1 MSAPRLARYFEAKAT
16 EARVARVWAGLDA
29 RFDRAERLRPLRR
42 TVIVLALAA
51 ALAAALL
58 VAWRRPPA
66 SAPVAS
72 VHVLDLADGSR
83 VTHAADDR
91 VEVVS
96 VADDRVELRLVSGK
110 AAFRVARN
118 EARAFLTRAGGYT
131 IRVVGTEYTVELTRD
146 ALKVAVQKGEVAV
159 SRDEEDGVTRVR
171 AGEAWSTSLVAAP
184 ETAPKPSPSPP
195 ATGPEPEAT
204 ADGSASSA
212 ARPPARPDGSAAPE
226 SQAASALFQRAEN
239 ARLAGRNDDAARLLG
254 EFLRRYP
261 NDPRAGLA
269 AFELGRIRLDARDPK
284 GAIEAL
290 DQAEGAGKAFEERV
304 AARRVQALEESGDV
318 QACRAER
325 DAFLRRFP
333 NGAFA
338 ATVRRRCVE

>member
-1 MSAPRLARYFEAKAT
+1 MSAARMARHFEAKAT

-42 TVIVLALAA
+42 AAILLALAA
-51 ALAAALL
+51 TLAVGLF
-58 VAWRRPPA
+58 VAWPRPPT
-66 SAPVAS
+66 PVAS
-72 VHVLDLADGSR
+72 VQFLDFADGSR

-96 VADDRVELRLVSGK
+96 VADDRVELRMVSGK
-110 AAFRVARN
+110 ATFRVARN
-118 EARAFLTRAGGYT
+118 EARAFLTRAAGYT
-131 IRVVGTEYTVELTRD
+131 IRVVGTEFTVELTRD

-159 SRDEEDGVTRVR
+159 SRDEEESVTRVR
-171 AGEAWSTSLVAAP
+171 AGEAWSTSLATA
-184 ETAPKPSPSPP
+184 TDIAPKPSPSPSAP
-195 ATGPEPEAT
+195 ATE
-204 ADGSASSA
+204 S
-212 ARPPARPDGSAAPE
+212 ARPPPRTDGSGAAHE

-239 ARLAGRNDDAARLLG
+239 ARLAGRHDEAARLLG

-338 ATVRRRCVE
+338 ATVRRRCAE